1 MNQRKLSVKHPN
13 TENKDKQIFFLCAMP
28 RSGNTLFAS
37 LMNQNPEIV
46 VTANSITLEIMKEL
60 FLLKKTDVF
69 QNFPDEQSLNNVM
82 DEVYNLYYKHWN
94 YKVIIDRGPVCTPG
108 NLRVM
113 QKHFKQPIRCVVLV
127 RNLLDVLASYIKWF
141 ETEPTAFP
149 NQFKTIEEKLS
160 QIMHKNGAVA
170 KELMSIQYLL
180 KHPELA
186 VFIKYD
192 DLVINPEK
200 ELRKVYTFLN
210 LPYYQHQFTN
220 LNQIIVNGLQYND
233 SIVGKNM
240 HTIRTEKIMKVE
252 NEYKNKIP
260 ERFVKEYGHITF

>member
-1 MNQRKLSVKHPN
+1 MKPQNPHTV
-13 TENKDKQIFFLCAMP
+13 NKAKQIYFLCAMP

-37 LMNQNPEIV
+37 LMNQNPDVV
-46 VTANSITLEIMKEL
+46 VTPNSITLEIMKEL
-60 FLLKKTDVF
+60 FLLKRDDTFK
-69 QNFPDEQSLNNVM
+69 NFPDEQSLDNVM
-82 DEVYNLYYKHWN
+82 DEVYNLYYKDWN
-94 YKVIIDRGPVCTPG
+94 YKVIIDRVPVCTPG
-108 NLRVM
+108 NLKVM
-113 QKHFKQPIRCVVLV
+113 QKHFKQPIRCIVLV

-160 QIMHKNGAVA
+160 KIMDKNGAVA
-170 KELMSIQYLL
+170 KALMSIQYLL
-180 KHPELA
+180 KHPEMA

-192 DLVINPEK
+192 DLVVNPEK

-220 LNQIIVNGLQYND
+220 LNQITVNGIQYND

-252 NEYKNKIP
+252 NEYKKLIP
-260 ERFVKEYGHITF
+260 ERFIKEYGHIRF

>member
-1 MNQRKLSVKHPN
+1 MKKRKPSVKHPN

-37 LMNQNPEIV
+37 IMNQNPELV

-60 FLLKKTDVF
+60 FLLKKIDTF
-69 QNFPDEQSLNNVM
+69 KNFPDEQSLDNVM
-82 DEVYNLYYKHWN
+82 DEVYNFYYKHWN
-94 YKVIIDRGPVCTPG
+94 YKIIIDRGPVCTPG
-108 NLRVM
+108 NLKVM
-113 QKHFKQPIRCVVLV
+113 QKHFKQPIRCVVILRDV
-127 RNLLDVLASYIKWF
+127 LDVLASFIKWF

-220 LNQIIVNGLQYND
+220 LNQIIVNGIPYND

-240 HTIRTEKIMKVE
+240 HTIRTEKVMKVE
-252 NEYKNKIP
+252 NEYRNKIP
-260 ERFVKEYGHITF
+260 EKFIKAYGHITF

>member
-1 MNQRKLSVKHPN
+1 M
-13 TENKDKQIFFLCAMP
+13 
-28 RSGNTLFAS
+28 
-37 LMNQNPEIV
+37 
-46 VTANSITLEIMKEL
+46 
-60 FLLKKTDVF
+60 
-69 QNFPDEQSLNNVM
+69 LNR
-82 DEVYNLYYKHWN
+82 H
-94 YKVIIDRGPVCTPG
+94 
-108 NLRVM
+108 
-113 QKHFKQPIRCVVLV
+113 
-127 RNLLDVLASYIKWF
+127 
-141 ETEPTAFP
+141 
-149 NQFKTIEEKLS
+149 
-160 QIMHKNGAVA
+160 
-170 KELMSIQYLL
+170 QYLL

-240 HTIRTEKIMKVE
+240 HTIRTEKVMKVE